1 MKTLTEELWMEV
13 PERRAIVSIHEE
25 VERLVIASGVA
36 DGLVLVKATHIRQ
49 RALNPRSTGPEAHK

>member
-1 MKTLTEELWMEV
+1 MKTLTQELWMEV

-25 VERLVIASGVA
+25 VERSVNESGVR

-49 RALNPRSTGPEAHK
+49 RALNPLSTGREARR